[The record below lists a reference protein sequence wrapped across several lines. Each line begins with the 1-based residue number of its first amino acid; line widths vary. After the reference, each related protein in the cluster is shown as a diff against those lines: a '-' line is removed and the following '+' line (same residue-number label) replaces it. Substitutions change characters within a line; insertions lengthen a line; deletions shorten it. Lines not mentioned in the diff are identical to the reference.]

1 MVNATFAPTLEDLR
15 DSPRPAWLWDAA
27 RRRVV
32 WANPAGI
39 AAMGDETLFDLLD
52 RPFDESLP
60 SIQKLGEILGSLK
73 RSEHA
78 TLRLDWGVE
87 NAAARDSRC
96 YIHTLPDGR
105 PGLLIIGEER
115 VRGSAFE
122 APLLAQ
128 AFDEHP
134 AATIVTFGAGLH
146 ANRAATEL
154 FTPDQLLGLAALFGG
169 ADRVERLNKSI
180 TAAGVARDVMKLQT
194 MVGER
199 EVKVTGRR
207 ASKGDTRESLVF
219 IFEDVSDRR
228 ALERELSG
236 RATIAP
242 AKPQSAEKP
251 PASRLSRDDEST
263 FNALGHALRSAGEA
277 PPPSPPSP
285 PKQKLSAIE
294 LPQAVVRRLDTL
306 PEPTIV
312 AQGGRIHYINPSA
325 ITLLGAETADEIL
338 TSADLAQAF
347 DRVGEKPVTVA
358 LPTSDGGRIVLTA
371 SAVQIAWRGGP
382 ARQITVKRPE
392 NAKANELPALPPE
405 SVPVVV
411 PVEPVAAKPPEPSI
425 KAEASTRQQDEELR
439 SILDT
444 AADGIITLAS
454 DGTIRSFSAAAEAIF
469 GYRLA
474 EVVGRNFAELFAP
487 ESRKTLRDYLA
498 ALQGPG
504 LASVFN
510 DGREVTAI
518 VKQGGEVPLFLTI
531 GKLQTKRPESAAF
544 CAVVRDITQWKKT
557 EQELREAKETAEQ
570 ASRQKSEFLA
580 KISHELRTPLNAIL
594 GFSEVMR
601 LERFGEIRNDKYR
614 GYVNDIHTSGAHL
627 LSLINDLLDLS
638 KVEAGK
644 LELNF
649 TAVDLGEVVDH
660 AFKLMQ
666 EQATSARVILRKNI
680 PADLPSVVADLRSM
694 RQILI
699 NLLSNAVK
707 FTDPGGQVIVSAQF
721 IKSGELKLRVKDTG
735 IGMSESDLREALEP
749 FRRVSTEGR
758 EASGTG
764 LGLPL
769 TKALAEANRT
779 VFSISSEPRRGT
791 LVEITFPTTRV
802 LAA

>member
-1 MVNATFAPTLEDLR
+1 VVNATFAPTLEDLR
-15 DSPRPAWLWDAA
+15 DAPRPAWLWDAA

-32 WANPAGI
+32 WANLAGI
-39 AAMGDETLFDLLD
+39 AAIGDETLFDLLD

-60 SIQKLGEILGSLK
+60 SIRKLSEILGSLK
-73 RSEHA
+73 RTEHA

-87 NAAARDSRC
+87 NAAVRDSRC
-96 YIHTLPDGR
+96 TIHTLPDGR

-115 VRGSAFE
+115 VAGGAFE
-122 APLLAQ
+122 ASLLAQ
-128 AFDEHP
+128 AFDEQP
-134 AATIVTFGAGLH
+134 AATIVTYGAGIH
-146 ANRAATEL
+146 ANRAAVEL
-154 FTPDQLLGLAALFGG
+154 FTPDQLLGLATLFGG
-169 ADRVERLNKSI
+169 ADRVERLAKSI
-180 TAAGVARDVMKLQT
+180 TSAGVAREVMKLQT
-194 MVGER
+194 SVGER
-199 EVKVTGRR
+199 DIKVTGRR

-219 IFEDVSDRR
+219 IFEDVSERR

-236 RATIAP
+236 RATPAP
-242 AKPQSAEKP
+242 SRTQTAEKP
-251 PASRLSRDDEST
+251 ATTRLSRDDETT

-277 PPPSPPSP
+277 PAAPPPQ
-285 PKQKLSAIE
+285 PKLPAIE
-294 LPQAVVRRLDTL
+294 LPQAVVRRLDAL

-312 AQGGRIHYINPSA
+312 AQGGRIHYANPSA
-325 ITLLGAETADEIL
+325 IALLGAEATEEIL
-338 TSADLAQAF
+338 TSPDLAQAF
-347 DRVGEKPVTVA
+347 DAVAEKPVTIA
-358 LPTSDGGRIVLTA
+358 LPTSDGGRVVLNA
-371 SAVQIAWRGGP
+371 SAIQIAWRGGP

-392 NAKANELPALPPE
+392 PGKAKDIQPPVAE
-405 SVPVVV
+405 KA
-411 PVEPVAAKPPEPSI
+411 PVEPVAAKPVEPAP
-425 KAEASTRQQDEELR
+425 KTEPPARQQDEELR

-444 AADGIITLAS
+444 AADGIITLAP

-474 EVVGRNFAELFAP
+474 EVVGRSFAELFAP
-487 ESRKTLRDYLA
+487 ESRKILRDYLA

-531 GKLQTKRPESAAF
+531 GRLQPKRPESAAF

-557 EQELREAKETAEQ
+557 EQELREAKESAEQ

-649 TAVDLGEVVDH
+649 TAVDIGEVVDH
-660 AFKLMQ
+660 AFKMMQ
-666 EQATSARVILRKNI
+666 EQATAARVILRKNI
-680 PADLPSVVADLRSM
+680 PTDLPSVVADLRSM
-694 RQILI
+694 RQIII

-721 IKSGELKLRVKDTG
+721 LKSGELKLRVKDTG

-758 EASGTG
+758 EATGTG

-779 VFSISSEPRRGT
+779 VFAISSEPRKGT

>member
-1 MVNATFAPTLEDLR
+1 MNANAAPTLEDLR

-27 RRRVV
+27 RRRIV

-39 AAMGDETLFDLLD
+39 AAIGDETLFDLLD
-52 RPFDESLP
+52 RPFDEALP
-60 SIQKLGEILGSLK
+60 SIRNLSEIFAGLK
-73 RSEHA
+73 RSQHA
-78 TLRLDWGVE
+78 TVRLDWGVE
-87 NAAARDSRC
+87 GAAVRESLC

-105 PGLLIIGEER
+105 PGLLIIGEECA
-115 VRGSAFE
+115 GGAFE

-128 AFDEHP
+128 AFAEQP
-134 AATIVTFGAGLH
+134 AAAIVAFGGGLH
-146 ANRAATEL
+146 ANRAAAEL
-154 FTPDQLLGLAALFGG
+154 FSPDQLLSLAALFGG
-169 ADRVERLNKSI
+169 TDRVERLGKSI
-180 TAAGVARDVMKLQT
+180 ISAGIAREVMKLQT
-194 MVGER
+194 SVGER
-199 EVKVTGRR
+199 EIKVTARR
-207 ASKGDTRESLVF
+207 AGTSDAGDSLVF
-219 IFEDVSDRR
+219 VFEDVSERR
-228 ALERELSG
+228 ALERELLARGPVALPVAQASD
-236 RATIAP
+236 
-242 AKPQSAEKP
+242 KPKT
-251 PASRLSRDDEST
+251 SRLSRDDESA
-263 FNALGHALRSAGEA
+263 FHALGHALRSAGEEPATPQRPKLA
-277 PPPSPPSP
+277 P
-285 PKQKLSAIE
+285 IE
-294 LPQAVVRRLDTL
+294 LPQTVVRRLDTL

-312 AQGGRIHYINPSA
+312 AQGGRIHYVNPSA
-325 ITLLGAETADEIL
+325 IALLGAETTDEIL
-338 TSADLAQAF
+338 ASPDLAGSF
-347 DRVGEKPVTVA
+347 DSVGEKPVIVT
-358 LPTSDGGRIVLTA
+358 LPTRDGGRIVLSA
-371 SAVQIAWRGGP
+371 SAIQIAWRGGP
-382 ARQITVKRPE
+382 ARQITIKRPE
-392 NAKANELPALPPE
+392 PRKTDEPPAAAIQP
-405 SVPVVV
+405 
-411 PVEPVAAKPPEPSI
+411 PVAPPEPI
-425 KAEASTRQQDEELR
+425 PARPPDPPVKAELPSRQQDEELR

-444 AADGIITLAS
+444 AADGIITLAA

-474 EVVGRNFAELFAP
+474 EVIGRSFAELFAP

-531 GKLQTKRPESAAF
+531 GKLQPIRPESAAF

-557 EQELREAKETAEQ
+557 EQELREAKESAEQ

-649 TAVDLGEVVDH
+649 AAVDLGEVVDH
-660 AFKLMQ
+660 AFKMMQ
-666 EQATSARVILRKNI
+666 EQATAARVILRKNI

-707 FTDPGGQVIVSAQF
+707 FTDPGGQVIVSGQF
-721 IKSGELKLRVKDTG
+721 LKSGELKLRVKDTG
-735 IGMSESDLREALEP
+735 IGMTENDLREALEP
-749 FRRVSTEGR
+749 FRRVATEGR
-758 EASGTG
+758 EVTGTG

-779 VFSISSEPRRGT
+779 VFSITSEPSKGT

>member
-1 MVNATFAPTLEDLR
+1 
-15 DSPRPAWLWDAA
+15 
-27 RRRVV
+27 
-32 WANPAGI
+32 
-39 AAMGDETLFDLLD
+39 
-52 RPFDESLP
+52 
-60 SIQKLGEILGSLK
+60 
-73 RSEHA
+73 
-78 TLRLDWGVE
+78 
-87 NAAARDSRC
+87 
-96 YIHTLPDGR
+96 
-105 PGLLIIGEER
+105 
-115 VRGSAFE
+115 
-122 APLLAQ
+122 
-128 AFDEHP
+128 
-134 AATIVTFGAGLH
+134 
-146 ANRAATEL
+146 
-154 FTPDQLLGLAALFGG
+154 
-169 ADRVERLNKSI
+169 
-180 TAAGVARDVMKLQT
+180 
-194 MVGER
+194 
-199 EVKVTGRR
+199 
-207 ASKGDTRESLVF
+207 
-219 IFEDVSDRR
+219 
-228 ALERELSG
+228 
-236 RATIAP
+236 
-242 AKPQSAEKP
+242 
-251 PASRLSRDDEST
+251 
-263 FNALGHALRSAGEA
+263 
-277 PPPSPPSP
+277 
-285 PKQKLSAIE
+285 
-294 LPQAVVRRLDTL
+294 
-306 PEPTIV
+306 
-312 AQGGRIHYINPSA
+312 
-325 ITLLGAETADEIL
+325 
-338 TSADLAQAF
+338 
-347 DRVGEKPVTVA
+347 
-358 LPTSDGGRIVLTA
+358 
-371 SAVQIAWRGGP
+371 
-382 ARQITVKRPE
+382 VKRPDTV
-392 NAKANELPALPPE
+392 KHKDVPPAAE
-405 SVPVVV
+405 IVPIVT
-411 PVEPVAAKPPEPSI
+411 PPEPVPVKPAEPVI
-425 KAEASTRQQDEELR
+425 KPEKAEVPVRQQDEELR

-444 AADGIITLAS
+444 AADGIITLAA

-474 EVVGRNFAELFAP
+474 EVNGRNFAELFAP

-504 LASVFN
+504 LAAVFN

-531 GKLQTKRPESAAF
+531 GKLQPRRLESAAF

-557 EQELREAKETAEQ
+557 EQELREAKESAEQ

-660 AFKLMQ
+660 AFKIMQ
-666 EQATSARVILRKNI
+666 EQATAARVILRKNL
-680 PADLPSVVADLRSM
+680 PNDLPSVVADLRSM
-694 RQILI
+694 RQIVI

-721 IKSGELKLRVKDTG
+721 LKSGELKLKVKDTG

-758 EASGTG
+758 EVAGTG

-779 VFSISSEPRRGT
+779 VFSISSEPRKGT

>member
-1 MVNATFAPTLEDLR
+1 MNATFAPTLEDLR
-15 DSPRPAWLWDAA
+15 DAPRPAWLWDAA

-32 WANPAGI
+32 WANLSGI
-39 AAMGDETLFDLLD
+39 GAVGDETLFDLID

-60 SIQKLGEILGSLK
+60 SIRKLSEILAGLK
-73 RSEHA
+73 RGENA
-78 TLRLDWGVE
+78 GLRLDWGLEAVP
-87 NAAARDSRC
+87 ARDCRC
-96 YIHTLPDGR
+96 YLHTLPDGR
-105 PGLLIIGEER
+105 PGLLILGEER
-115 VRGSAFE
+115 LGDGAFD

-128 AFDEHP
+128 AFDEQP
-134 AATIVTFGAGLH
+134 AAAVAMIGGGLH
-146 ANRAATEL
+146 PNRAAAEL
-154 FTPDQLLGLAALFGG
+154 FAADQLLGLAALLGG
-169 ADRVERLNKSI
+169 ADRAERLVKNI
-180 TAAGVARDVMKLQT
+180 TTSGVAREVLKMQT
-194 MVGER
+194 AFGER
-199 EVKVTGRR
+199 EIKITGRR
-207 ASKGDTRESLVF
+207 ASKADRQESLVF
-219 IFEDVSDRR
+219 IFEDVSERR

-236 RATIAP
+236 RASVVAP
-242 AKPQSAEKP
+242 STQAREK
-251 PASRLSRDDEST
+251 AAVSRLSRADETT
-263 FNALGHALRSAGEA
+263 FNALGQAIKSVAEA
-277 PPPSPPSP
+277 PIKPQ
-285 PKQKLSAIE
+285 PKLAPIE
-294 LPQAVVRRLDTL
+294 LPQAVVRRLDSL
-306 PEPTIV
+306 PEPTII
-312 AQGGRIHYINPSA
+312 AQGGRIHYINASA

-338 TSADLAQAF
+338 TSPDLAQAF
-347 DRVGEKPVTVA
+347 ERIGEKPATVA
-358 LPTSDGGRIVLTA
+358 MPTGDGGRILLSA
-371 SAVQIAWRGGP
+371 SAIQIAWRGGP
-382 ARQITVKRPE
+382 ARQITIKRPE
-392 NAKANELPALPPE
+392 PLKTKEVPAPVVEVAPVIVPVGPAHARPPE
-405 SVPVVV
+405 
-411 PVEPVAAKPPEPSI
+411 AAA
-425 KAEASTRQQDEELR
+425 KAEAEKRQQDDELR

-444 AADGIITLAS
+444 AADGIITLAA

-474 EVVGRNFAELFAP
+474 EVVGRSFAELFAP
-487 ESRKTLRDYLA
+487 ESRKILRDYLA

-531 GKLQTKRPESAAF
+531 GKLQPKRPESAAF

-557 EQELREAKETAEQ
+557 ELELREAKDTAEQ

-666 EQATSARVILRKNI
+666 EQATAARVILRKNI
-680 PADLPSVVADLRSM
+680 PADLPSVVADQRSM
-694 RQILI
+694 RQIVI

-721 IKSGELKLRVKDTG
+721 LKSGELKLKVKDTG
-735 IGMSESDLREALEP
+735 IGMSESDLRDAVEP

-758 EASGTG
+758 EVTGTG

-779 VFSISSEPRRGT
+779 VFSISSEPRKGT